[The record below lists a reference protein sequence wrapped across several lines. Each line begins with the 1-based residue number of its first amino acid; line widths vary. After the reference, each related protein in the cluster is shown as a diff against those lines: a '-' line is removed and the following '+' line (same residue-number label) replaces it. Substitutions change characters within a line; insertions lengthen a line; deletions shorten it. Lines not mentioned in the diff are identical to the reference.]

1 MATIV
6 MNDGSELDYD
16 NNYGNVIRLEKTKCQ
31 KVCFDLSQ
39 LKKKEKIYTEFNIPI
54 SEQIVA
60 FCKWGALMPITFGGI
75 IFTDVAAYFYPRS
88 ETPTGEKIGMLP
100 YTDLCSYL
108 LIQEGAKG
116 KVYALSEK
124 NEIRLSDEKLISQ
137 NIAGTEI
144 KQILE
149 RVQRQ
154 VLQNIPASKALL
166 DKLASSLTQKVKDE
180 MGVSPLS
187 CRNETIL
194 NSLMAFPDYA
204 EAAALVKAEYLFREF
219 KPEKYASFANNLPSY
234 VFPDV
239 KRQIKSI
246 PDAFYK
252 NYIRTLTDINRE
264 FLYKDLSI
272 VYDRIDGEDKTS
284 YIFRACISIRMYEHE
299 RTERCISAVRRNFGD
314 KDANVLEWFRCTY
327 YYHEMMNVYEAIKN
341 QKDLP
346 STFWRSRDGIGLT
359 PLHYAIILKD
369 EKAITFLLEQKEW
382 TTATPHWKLK
392 SATRMY
398 EYLVPACGKQLPQL
412 DALVHRTNK
421 DAIDCKNAIKNI
433 SHRLTLQGVIR
444 EAQDCSMFGQKW
456 NYVNKQVHHASKE
469 ELKNLSSQMEKLKQS
484 MEQAQNNAD
493 ELYKMLSEYEQMLE
507 LIVEESISEA
517 LEILE
522 DAKSSADPI
531 TKYLL
536 RIYFEPDFFEKVLL
550 AIQEKRGLNLYNHK
564 GFYFIAPDFAEINLP
579 VLDSLG
585 QSQNSATNTDSTLP
599 PDRPLFG
606 NSWFS
611 NEAHD
616 SIDILKSEYRKLAKT
631 YHPDVCKLQ
640 NGNQLFQSISTE
652 YSEIYNSILSTQ
664 TTMWDC

>member
-6 MNDGSELDYD
+6 MNDGSELDFD
-16 NNYGNVIRLEKTKCQ
+16 NNYGNVIRLEKAKCK

-100 YTDLCSYL
+100 YADLCSYL
-108 LIQEGAKG
+108 LVQEGAKG

-124 NEIRLSDEKLISQ
+124 YEIRLSDEKLISQ
-137 NIAGTEI
+137 NIAGAEI

-166 DKLASSLTQKVKDE
+166 DKLASSLTQKVKNE
-180 MGVSPLS
+180 MGISPLS
-187 CRNETIL
+187 CRNEAIL
-194 NSLMAFPDYA
+194 DSLMAFPDYA

-219 KPEKYASFANNLPSY
+219 RPEQYAAFADNLPTY

-239 KRQIKSI
+239 KHQIKSI

-264 FLYKDLSI
+264 FLYKDLST
-272 VYDRIDGEDKTS
+272 VYDRIDGEDKSS

-369 EKAITFLLEQKEW
+369 EKAISFLLDKQDW
-382 TTATPHWKLK
+382 QNATPHPKLE
-392 SATRMY
+392 SVTRMY
-398 EYLVPACGKQLPQL
+398 EYTVPACGKHLKNIDLLIQK
-412 DALVHRTNK
+412 TNSE
-421 DAIDCKNAIKNI
+421 AIDCKKNI
-433 SHRLTLQGVIR
+433 KGIEGRLRLLGVGRKLQDI
-444 EAQDCSMFGQKW
+444 SMSAYRNVYSGQK
-456 NYVNKQVHHASKE
+456 NHRARKETIEELSGQIE
-469 ELKNLSSQMEKLKQS
+469 ELKERIQEARDNV
-484 MEQAQNNAD
+484 
-493 ELYKMLSEYEQMLE
+493 ELYEELLSDYKQQLQY
-507 LIVEESISEA
+507 ISEDAVAEA
-517 LEILE
+517 LEILKR
-522 DAKSSADPI
+522 AKMSDEPL
-531 TKYLL
+531 TRYLF
-536 RIYFEPDFFEKVLL
+536 RIYCEPDFFEKVLL
-550 AIQEKRGLNLYNHK
+550 AVKEKRGLNLYNHK
-564 GFYFIAPDFAEINLP
+564 GFYFIAPDFAEVDLP
-579 VLDSLG
+579 VLDRMGHTQTSEYE
-585 QSQNSATNTDSTLP
+585 AKSTIP
-599 PDRPLFG
+599 ADRPSYG

-611 NEAHD
+611 RLAHQNAEN
-616 SIDILKSEYRKLAKT
+616 LKAEYRILAKL
-631 YHPDVCKLQ
+631 YHPDVSQHSKS
-640 NGNQLFQSISTE
+640 NELFQKISAE
-652 YSEIYNSILSTQ
+652 YQEILSGLA
-664 TTMWDC
+664 

>member
-1 MATIV
+1 M
-6 MNDGSELDYD
+6 DYTSLCV
-16 NNYGNVIRLEKTKCQ
+16 NYDYVCSIRLDQSKYK

-39 LKKKEKIYTEFNIPI
+39 LKKKEKIYTEFNIPL

-60 FCKWGALMPITFGGI
+60 FCKWGVLMPITFGGI

-88 ETPTGEKIGMLP
+88 ETPIGEKIGRLP
-100 YTDLCSYL
+100 YADLCSYL

-137 NIAGTEI
+137 NIAGSEI

-154 VLQNIPASKALL
+154 VLQNVPASKALL
-166 DKLASSLTQKVKDE
+166 DKLASSLTQKVKDD

-187 CRNETIL
+187 CRNEAIL

-219 KPEKYASFANNLPSY
+219 RPEKYAAFADNLPTY

-239 KRQIKSI
+239 KHQIKSI

-264 FLYKDLSI
+264 FLYKDLST

-284 YIFRACISIRMYEHE
+284 YIYRACISIRMYEHE

-382 TTATPHWKLK
+382 TTATPYWKLE

-421 DAIDCKNAIKNI
+421 DAISCKNAIKNI

-469 ELKNLSSQMEKLKQS
+469 ELRNLSSQMEKLKQS

-493 ELYKMLSEYEQMLE
+493 ELYEMLSEYEQMLG
-507 LIVEESISEA
+507 LIVEESISKA

-522 DAKSSADPI
+522 DAKNSTDPI
-531 TKYLL
+531 TNYLL

-550 AIQEKRGLNLYNHK
+550 AVKEKRGLNLYNHK
-564 GFYFIAPDFAEINLP
+564 GFYFIAPDFAEIDLP
-579 VLDSLG
+579 VLDRMGHAQASE
-585 QSQNSATNTDSTLP
+585 QETKTTIP
-599 PDRPLFG
+599 PDRPSYG

-611 NEAHD
+611 RAAHQNAEN
-616 SIDILKSEYRKLAKT
+616 LKAEYRILAKL
-631 YHPDVCKLQ
+631 YHPDVSQHPKS
-640 NGNQLFQSISTE
+640 NDLFQKISAE
-652 YSEIYNSILSTQ
+652 YKEILS
-664 TTMWDC
+664 DLA